1 MDKKFLP
8 LLGLIS
14 LGVGFAACLLVYSL
28 YLDADAPEGNDDSA
42 AIKLRYEMPHF
53 MPVVHTGM

>member
-14 LGVGFAACLLVYSL
+14 LGIGFAACLLVYSL
-28 YLDADAPEGNDDSA
+28 YTDADAPESDDDSA
-42 AIKLRYEMPHF
+42 AVKSRYEMPHF
-53 MPVVHTGM
+53 VPVVRAAM